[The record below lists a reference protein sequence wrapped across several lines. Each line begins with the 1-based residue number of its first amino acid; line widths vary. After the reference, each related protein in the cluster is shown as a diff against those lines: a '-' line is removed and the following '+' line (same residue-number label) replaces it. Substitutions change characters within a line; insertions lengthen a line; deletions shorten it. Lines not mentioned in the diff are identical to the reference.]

1 MACFILADFE
11 SSVFF
16 HPFSLQFDK
25 TTNIVVSTFYSPF
38 LVRFFE
44 GKIMGIGRIKSHLK
58 NVIKKHRD
66 FFRLY
71 TTGLNRKEVE
81 RLLKKDTLEAL
92 TYYKDKT
99 ALKDSPPEKKSFR
112 STVKVF
118 REIFVSFVMQLTP
131 ARRFF
136 YGLGCAGFVLGMIAA
151 KGLWILCAFVI
162 LNFLLALELA
172 DKLTTRD
179 ELEIAREIQISLEP
193 EQLPEI
199 PWLSVSFSSKPAKI
213 VGGDF
218 FNVVK
223 RNDNQML
230 SIVGDVAGKGIPA
243 ALYAAHIQ
251 SMFESLS
258 EQSAS
263 PANILNGLNHLICRR
278 LREGDFITAVIAF
291 FESEEKSLTIAR
303 AGHNW
308 PLYYRSQTKT
318 IEPLKTKG
326 VCLGIDKDMGFSSG
340 LEEKKLL
347 LKSGDVLLLYSDGIT
362 EAMNS
367 EQHLFD
373 QSRLESALKESAH
386 FPADKIVERIN
397 LRLDEFVQSE
407 EPHDDVTMVAIK
419 VK

>member
-1 MACFILADFE
+1 
-11 SSVFF
+11 
-16 HPFSLQFDK
+16 
-25 TTNIVVSTFYSPF
+25 
-38 LVRFFE
+38 
-44 GKIMGIGRIKSHLK
+44 MGIRNMKSRLT

-71 TTGLNRKEVE
+71 TTGLSGREID
-81 RLLKKDTLEAL
+81 RLLKKDTLEAI

-99 ALKDSPPEKKSFR
+99 ALKDRPPEKRSFKS
-112 STVKVF
+112 TLKVI
-118 REIFVSFVMQLTP
+118 REIFVSFLMQLTP

-136 YGLGCAGFVLGMIAA
+136 YGLSVCGFVLGMIAA
-151 KGLWILCAFVI
+151 KGVWVLCAFVI
-162 LNFLLALELA
+162 LNYLLALELA
-172 DKLTTRD
+172 NKLTTRD
-179 ELEIAREIQISLEP
+179 ELEIAREIQVSLEP
-193 EQLPEI
+193 KQLPEI
-199 PWLSVSFSSKPAKI
+199 PGLSISFSSKPAKI

-230 SIVGDVAGKGIPA
+230 SIVGDVAGKGVPA

-263 PANILNGLNHLICRR
+263 PANILSGLNHLICKR

-291 FESEEKSLTIAR
+291 FESGENSLTIAR

-308 PLYYRSQTKT
+308 PLYYSSQTQT

-326 VCLGIDKDMGFSSG
+326 VCLGIERGTGFSSC
-340 LEEKKLL
+340 LEEKSIAAN
-347 LKSGDVLLLYSDGIT
+347 SGDVLLLYSDGIT

-367 EQHLFD
+367 SHHLFD
-373 QSRLESALKESAH
+373 QSRLESALRESAH
-386 FPADKIVERIN
+386 FPAQKIVERIN

>member
-1 MACFILADFE
+1 
-11 SSVFF
+11 
-16 HPFSLQFDK
+16 
-25 TTNIVVSTFYSPF
+25 
-38 LVRFFE
+38 
-44 GKIMGIGRIKSHLK
+44 MGIRKTKSLLKIK
-58 NVIKKHRD
+58 IKKAQD

-71 TTGLNRKEVE
+71 TTGLNRNEIE
-81 RLLKKDTLEAL
+81 RLLKKDAL
-92 TYYKDKT
+92 VALSYYKDKT
-99 ALKDSPPEKKSFR
+99 ALKDSPLEKASFK
-112 STVKVF
+112 STVKVVK
-118 REIFVSFVMQLTP
+118 EIFVSFLMQLTP

-136 YGLGCAGFVLGMIAA
+136 YGLSFVGFVMGLLSA
-151 KGLWILCAFVI
+151 KGLWIICAFVV

-193 EQLPEI
+193 EHLPEI
-199 PWLSVSFSSKPAKI
+199 PGLSVSFSSKPAKI

-218 FNVVK
+218 LNVVK
-223 RNDNQML
+223 RNDDQML

-263 PANILNGLNHLICRR
+263 PANILNGLNHLICKR

-291 FESEEKSLTIAR
+291 FESGKNSLTIAR

-308 PLYYRSQTKT
+308 PLYYCSQTKR
-318 IEPLKTKG
+318 IVPLKTKG
-326 VCLGIDKDMGFSSG
+326 MCIGIDEDMGFSSC
-340 LEEKKLL
+340 LEEKTMPF
-347 LKSGDVLLLYSDGIT
+347 KSGDVLLLYSDGIT

-367 EQHLFD
+367 NHHLFD
-373 QSRLESALKESAH
+373 LSRLESALTESVH
-386 FPADKIVERIN
+386 FPAEKIVERIN
-397 LRLDEFVQSE
+397 HRLDEFVQSE
-407 EPHDDVTMVAIK
+407 EPHDDITMVAIK

>member
-1 MACFILADFE
+1 
-11 SSVFF
+11 
-16 HPFSLQFDK
+16 
-25 TTNIVVSTFYSPF
+25 
-38 LVRFFE
+38 
-44 GKIMGIGRIKSHLK
+44 MGIGRIKSYFK
-58 NVIKKHRD
+58 DKIKKTRN
-66 FFRLY
+66 FFQWY
-71 TTGLNRKEVE
+71 ATGLSRKEIE
-81 RLLKKDTLEAL
+81 RMLHKDALEAL
-92 TYYKDKT
+92 TYYREKT
-99 ALKDSPPEKKSFR
+99 ALKDTPPEQKSLK
-112 STVKVF
+112 SKINVVK
-118 REIFVSFVMQLTP
+118 EIFLSFLMQLTP
-131 ARRFF
+131 ARRLF
-136 YGLGCAGFVLGMIAA
+136 YGISFVGFFI
-151 KGLWILCAFVI
+151 GLLSADGFWILCAFVI
-162 LNFLLALELA
+162 LNLLLALELA

-179 ELEIAREIQISLEP
+179 ELEIAREIQESLEP
-193 EQLPEI
+193 KHLPEF

-223 RNDNQML
+223 RNENQML
-230 SIVGDVAGKGIPA
+230 SIVGDVAGKGVPA

-291 FESEEKSLTIAR
+291 FESGQNSLTIAR

-308 PLYYRSQTKT
+308 PLYYSSQSQT
-318 IEPLKTKG
+318 IQPLKTRG
-326 VCLGIDKDMGFSSG
+326 VCLGIDRDTGFSSG
-340 LEEKKLL
+340 LEEKSIAVN
-347 LKSGDVLLLYSDGIT
+347 SGDVLLLYSDGIT

-367 EQHLFD
+367 EHHLFD

-386 FPADKIVERIN
+386 FPVAKIVERIN
-397 LRLDEFVQSE
+397 FRLDEFVQSE

>member
-1 MACFILADFE
+1 
-11 SSVFF
+11 
-16 HPFSLQFDK
+16 
-25 TTNIVVSTFYSPF
+25 
-38 LVRFFE
+38 
-44 GKIMGIGRIKSHLK
+44 MGIRQIKPRLK
-58 NVIKKHRD
+58 NVIKKHQD

-71 TTGLNRKEVE
+71 TTGLSGREID
-81 RLLKKDTLEAL
+81 RLLKKDTLEAI

-99 ALKDSPPEKKSFR
+99 ALKDSPPEKKSFK
-112 STVKVF
+112 SFVKII
-118 REIFVSFVMQLTP
+118 REIFVSFLMQLTP

-136 YGLGCAGFVLGMIAA
+136 YGLSVCGFVLGMIAS
-151 KGLWILCAFVI
+151 KSVWILCAFII
-162 LNFLLALELA
+162 LNYLLALELA
-172 DKLTTRD
+172 NKLTTRD

-193 EQLPEI
+193 EQLPEF
-199 PWLSVSFSSKPAKI
+199 PWLSVSFSSQPAKI

-230 SIVGDVAGKGIPA
+230 SIVGDVAGKGVPA

-258 EQSAS
+258 AQSAS

-291 FESEEKSLTIAR
+291 FESGENSLTIAR

-308 PLYYRSQTKT
+308 PLYYSSQTKT
-318 IEPLKTKG
+318 IQPLKTRG
-326 VCLGIDKDMGFSSG
+326 VCLGIDRDVGFSSC
-340 LEEKKLL
+340 LEEKSIPV
-347 LKSGDVLLLYSDGIT
+347 KSGDVLLLYSDGIT

-367 EQHLFD
+367 DHHLFD
-373 QSRLESALKESAH
+373 QSRLESALQESAH

>member
-1 MACFILADFE
+1 
-11 SSVFF
+11 
-16 HPFSLQFDK
+16 
-25 TTNIVVSTFYSPF
+25 
-38 LVRFFE
+38 
-44 GKIMGIGRIKSHLK
+44 MGISRITSHFK
-58 NVIKKHRD
+58 NKIKKARD
-66 FFRLY
+66 FFQWY
-71 TTGLNRKEVE
+71 TTGMSRKEIE
-81 RLLKKDTLEAL
+81 RMLHKDAMEAL
-92 TYYKDKT
+92 TYYKEKT
-99 ALKDSPPEKKSFR
+99 TLKDSPPEKKSLV
-112 STVKVF
+112 SKIIVF
-118 REIFVSFVMQLTP
+118 KEIFLSFLMQLTP

-151 KGLWILCAFVI
+151 KGVWILCAFLI
-162 LNFLLALELA
+162 LNFLLAMELA

-179 ELEIAREIQISLEP
+179 ELEIAREIQVSLEP
-193 EQLPEI
+193 KQLPEF
-199 PWLSVSFSSKPAKI
+199 PWLSISFSSRPAKI

-291 FESEEKSLTIAR
+291 FESRENLLTIAR

-308 PLYYRSQTKT
+308 PLYYASQTKT
-318 IEPLKTKG
+318 IEPLKTRG
-326 VCLGIDKDMGFSSG
+326 VCLGIDRDMGFSSC
-340 LEEKKLL
+340 LEEKAIPV
-347 LKSGDVLLLYSDGIT
+347 KSGDVLLLYSDGIT

-367 EQHLFD
+367 DHDLFD
-373 QSRLESALKESAH
+373 QSRLEAALKESAH
-386 FPADKIVERIN
+386 FPAEKIVERIN

>member
-1 MACFILADFE
+1 
-11 SSVFF
+11 
-16 HPFSLQFDK
+16 
-25 TTNIVVSTFYSPF
+25 
-38 LVRFFE
+38 
-44 GKIMGIGRIKSHLK
+44 MGISRIKSYFK
-58 NVIKKHRD
+58 DKIKKARD
-66 FFRLY
+66 FFRWY
-71 TTGLNRKEVE
+71 TTGLSRKEIE
-81 RLLKKDTLEAL
+81 RMLHKDALDAL
-92 TYYKDKT
+92 TYYREKT
-99 ALKDSPPEKKSFR
+99 ILKDSPPEKKSLK
-112 STVKVF
+112 SKISVF
-118 REIFVSFVMQLTP
+118 KEIFVSFLMQLTP

-136 YGLGCAGFVLGMIAA
+136 YGLGCAGFVLGMITA
-151 KGLWILCAFVI
+151 KGLWILCAFVVI
-162 LNFLLALELA
+162 NFLLAMELA

-179 ELEIAREIQISLEP
+179 ELEIAREIQVSLEP
-193 EQLPEI
+193 KQLPEF

-223 RNDNQML
+223 RNDKQML
-230 SIVGDVAGKGIPA
+230 SIVGDVAGKGVPA

-263 PANILNGLNHLICRR
+263 PANILTGLNHLICRR

-291 FESEEKSLTIAR
+291 FESGEKTLTIAR

-308 PLYYRSQTKT
+308 PLYYSAQTKT
-318 IEPLKTKG
+318 IEPLKTRG
-326 VCLGIDKDMGFSSG
+326 VCLGIDRDTGFSTC
-340 LEEKKLL
+340 LEEKSMAVQ
-347 LKSGDVLLLYSDGIT
+347 SGDVLLLYSDGIT

-367 EQHLFD
+367 DHHLFD
-373 QSRLESALKESAH
+373 QSRLESALKESADY
-386 FPADKIVERIN
+386 PAEKIVERIN

>member
-1 MACFILADFE
+1 M
-11 SSVFF
+11 
-16 HPFSLQFDK
+16 
-25 TTNIVVSTFYSPF
+25 
-38 LVRFFE
+38 
-44 GKIMGIGRIKSHLK
+44 GKHMGIGRIKSNFINK
-58 NVIKKHRD
+58 IKKTGD
-66 FFRLY
+66 FFHWY
-71 TTGLNRKEVE
+71 TTGLSRKEIE
-81 RLLKKDTLEAL
+81 RMLHKDALEAL

-99 ALKDSPPEKKSFR
+99 TLKDSLPEQKSLKSKIR
-112 STVKVF
+112 IF
-118 REIFVSFVMQLTP
+118 REIFLSFLMQLTP

-136 YGLGCAGFVLGMIAA
+136 YGLSFVGFVLALLTA
-151 KGLWILCAFVI
+151 KVIWILGAFFI
-162 LNFLLALELA
+162 LNALLAMELA

-179 ELEIAREIQISLEP
+179 ELEIAREIQVSLEP

-199 PWLSVSFSSKPAKI
+199 PWLSVSCSSKPAKI

-223 RNDNQML
+223 RNDSQML

-258 EQSAS
+258 QQSAS
-263 PANILNGLNHLICRR
+263 PANILNSLNQLICRR

-291 FESEEKSLTIAR
+291 FESVENSLTVAR

-308 PLYYRSQTKT
+308 PLYYSSQTKT

-326 VCLGIDKDMGFSSG
+326 VCLGIDREMGFSSC
-340 LEEKKLL
+340 LEEKSISV
-347 LKSGDVLLLYSDGIT
+347 KSGDVLLLYPDGIT
-362 EAMNS
+362 EAMNPNH
-367 EQHLFD
+367 QLFD

-386 FPADKIVERIN
+386 FPAKKIVERIN
-397 LRLDEFVQSE
+397 LALNEFIKTE
-407 EPHDDVTMVAIK
+407 EPHDDATMVAIK

>member
-1 MACFILADFE
+1 
-11 SSVFF
+11 
-16 HPFSLQFDK
+16 
-25 TTNIVVSTFYSPF
+25 
-38 LVRFFE
+38 
-44 GKIMGIGRIKSHLK
+44 MGIGRIKSHFK
-58 NVIKKHRD
+58 DKIKKTRD
-66 FFRLY
+66 FFQWY
-71 TTGLNRKEVE
+71 TTGLSRKEIE
-81 RLLKKDTLEAL
+81 RMLHKDALGAL
-92 TYYKDKT
+92 TYYKEKT
-99 ALKDSPPEKKSFR
+99 TLKDSPPQKKSFK
-112 STVKVF
+112 STVKVI
-118 REIFVSFVMQLTP
+118 REIFVSFLMQLTP

-136 YGLGCAGFVLGMIAA
+136 YGLSFCGFVLGMLAA
-151 KGLWILCAFVI
+151 KGIWILCAFIV
-162 LNFLLALELA
+162 LNLLLAMELA

-179 ELEIAREIQISLEP
+179 ELEIAREIQVSLEP
-193 EQLPEI
+193 EQLPDI

-291 FESEEKSLTIAR
+291 FESGEKSLTIAR

-308 PLYYRSQTKT
+308 PLYYCSQTKT
-318 IEPLKTKG
+318 IQPLKTRG
-326 VCLGIDKDMGFSSG
+326 VCLGIDKDMGFSSC
-340 LEEKKLL
+340 LEEKSMPV
-347 LKSGDVLLLYSDGIT
+347 KSGDVLLLYSDGIT

-367 EQHLFD
+367 EQHLFE
-373 QSRLESALKESAH
+373 QSRLESALRESAH

-407 EPHDDVTMVAIK
+407 EPHDDVTLVAIK

>member
-1 MACFILADFE
+1 
-11 SSVFF
+11 
-16 HPFSLQFDK
+16 
-25 TTNIVVSTFYSPF
+25 
-38 LVRFFE
+38 
-44 GKIMGIGRIKSHLK
+44 MGIRNIKSRLT

-71 TTGLNRKEVE
+71 TTGLSGREID
-81 RLLKKDTLEAL
+81 RLLKKDTLEAI

-99 ALKDSPPEKKSFR
+99 ALKDRPPEKRSFKS
-112 STVKVF
+112 SLKVI
-118 REIFVSFVMQLTP
+118 REIFVSFLMQLTP

-136 YGLGCAGFVLGMIAA
+136 YGLSVCGFVLGMIAA
-151 KGLWILCAFVI
+151 KGVWVLCAFII
-162 LNFLLALELA
+162 LNYLLALELA
-172 DKLTTRD
+172 NKLTTRD
-179 ELEIAREIQISLEP
+179 ELEIAREIQVSLEP
-193 EQLPEI
+193 KQLPEF
-199 PWLSVSFSSKPAKI
+199 PGLSISFSSKPAKI

-230 SIVGDVAGKGIPA
+230 SIVGDVAGKGVPA

-258 EQSAS
+258 EQNAS
-263 PANILNGLNHLICRR
+263 PANILNGLNHLICKR

-291 FESEEKSLTIAR
+291 FESGENSLTIAR

-308 PLYYRSQTKT
+308 PLYYSSQTQT
-318 IEPLKTKG
+318 IEPLKTRG
-326 VCLGIDKDMGFSSG
+326 VCLGIERGTGFSSC
-340 LEEKKLL
+340 LEEKSIAAN
-347 LKSGDVLLLYSDGIT
+347 SGDVLLLYSDGIT

-367 EQHLFD
+367 NHHLFD

-386 FPADKIVERIN
+386 FPAEKIVERIN

>member
-1 MACFILADFE
+1 
-11 SSVFF
+11 
-16 HPFSLQFDK
+16 
-25 TTNIVVSTFYSPF
+25 
-38 LVRFFE
+38 
-44 GKIMGIGRIKSHLK
+44 MGIGQIKTHLK
-58 NVIKKHRD
+58 NAIKKQQD

-71 TTGLNRKEVE
+71 TTGLSRKEIE
-81 RLLKKDTLEAL
+81 RMLHKDALEAL
-92 TYYKDKT
+92 TYYKEKT
-99 ALKDSPPEKKSFR
+99 TLKDGPPEKESLKSKIR
-112 STVKVF
+112 VF
-118 REIFVSFVMQLTP
+118 REIFVSFLMQLTP

-136 YGLGCAGFVLGMIAA
+136 YGLSLVGFVLALLTA
-151 KGLWILCAFVI
+151 KVIWILCAFFI
-162 LNFLLALELA
+162 LNGLLAMELA

-179 ELEIAREIQISLEP
+179 ELEIAREIQVSLEP
-193 EQLPEI
+193 KQLPEI
-199 PWLSVSFSSKPAKI
+199 PWLSISCSSKPAKI

-218 FNVVK
+218 FNVIK

-258 EQSAS
+258 EQSIS

-291 FESEEKSLTIAR
+291 FESGEKSLTIAR

-308 PLYYRSQTKT
+308 PLYYSSQTKT
-318 IEPLKTKG
+318 ISPLKTRG
-326 VCLGIDKDMGFSSG
+326 VCLGIDKDMGFSSC
-340 LEEKKLL
+340 LEEKSMPV
-347 LKSGDVLLLYSDGIT
+347 KSGDVLLLYSDGIT

-367 EQHLFD
+367 DHHLFD
-373 QSRLESALKESAH
+373 QSRLESALRESAH

-407 EPHDDVTMVAIK
+407 EPHDDVTLVAIK

>member
-1 MACFILADFE
+1 M
-11 SSVFF
+11 
-16 HPFSLQFDK
+16 
-25 TTNIVVSTFYSPF
+25 VSTFYAHF
-38 LVRFFE
+38 QFRFSRVNAV
-44 GKIMGIGRIKSHLK
+44 GISRIKSYFK
-58 NVIKKHRD
+58 DKIKKHRD

-71 TTGLNRKEVE
+71 TTGLNRREVE

-99 ALKDSPPEKKSFR
+99 ALKDSPPEKKSLK
-112 STVKVF
+112 SKIIVF

-136 YGLGCAGFVLGMIAA
+136 YGLSICGFVLGMIAA
-151 KGLWILCAFVI
+151 KGVWILGAFII
-162 LNFLLALELA
+162 LNYLLALELA
-172 DKLTTRD
+172 NKLTTRD

-193 EQLPEI
+193 AQLPEF

-258 EQSAS
+258 EQSTS
-263 PANILNGLNHLICRR
+263 PANILNGLNHLICKR

-291 FESEEKSLTIAR
+291 FESGENSLTIAR

-308 PLYYRSQTKT
+308 PLYYSSQTKT
-318 IEPLKTKG
+318 IQPLKTRG
-326 VCLGIDKDMGFSSG
+326 VCLGIDRDIGFSSC
-340 LEEKKLL
+340 LEEKSIAV
-347 LKSGDVLLLYSDGIT
+347 KSGDVLLLYSDGIT

-367 EQHLFD
+367 DHHLFD

-386 FPADKIVERIN
+386 FPTEKIVERIN

-419 VK
+419 IK

>member
-1 MACFILADFE
+1 
-11 SSVFF
+11 
-16 HPFSLQFDK
+16 
-25 TTNIVVSTFYSPF
+25 
-38 LVRFFE
+38 
-44 GKIMGIGRIKSHLK
+44 MGISRITSHVK
-58 NVIKKHRD
+58 NKIKKTRD
-66 FFRLY
+66 FFQWY
-71 TTGLNRKEVE
+71 ATGMSRKEIE
-81 RLLKKDTLEAL
+81 RMLHKDAMEAL
-92 TYYKDKT
+92 TYYKEKT
-99 ALKDSPPEKKSFR
+99 TLKDSLPEKKSPI
-112 STVKVF
+112 SKIIVF
-118 REIFVSFVMQLTP
+118 KDIFLSFLMQLTP

-136 YGLGCAGFVLGMIAA
+136 YGLGCAGFVLGMVAG

-193 EQLPEI
+193 EQLPEF
-199 PWLSVSFSSKPAKI
+199 PWLSISFSSKPAKI

-291 FESEEKSLTIAR
+291 FESGENSLTIAR

-308 PLYYRSQTKT
+308 PLYYSSQTKT
-318 IEPLKTKG
+318 IEPLKTRG
-326 VCLGIDKDMGFSSG
+326 VCLGLDRDTGFSSC
-340 LEEKKLL
+340 LEEKSMPV
-347 LKSGDVLLLYSDGIT
+347 KSGDVLLLYSDGIT

-367 EQHLFD
+367 DHHLFD

-386 FPADKIVERIN
+386 FPAEKIVERIN
-397 LRLDEFVQSE
+397 LRLDEFVQFE

>member
-1 MACFILADFE
+1 
-11 SSVFF
+11 
-16 HPFSLQFDK
+16 
-25 TTNIVVSTFYSPF
+25 
-38 LVRFFE
+38 
-44 GKIMGIGRIKSHLK
+44 MGIIKIRTNFK
-58 NVIKKHRD
+58 DKIKRQRD

-92 TYYKDKT
+92 TYYKEKT
-99 ALKDSPPEKKSFR
+99 ALKDSPLEERSLKS
-112 STVKVF
+112 KIIVF
-118 REIFVSFVMQLTP
+118 RDIFVSFVMQLTP

-136 YGLGCAGFVLGMIAA
+136 YGLSICGFVLGMIAG
-151 KGLWILCAFVI
+151 KGLWVLAAFVI
-162 LNFLLALELA
+162 LNYLLALELA
-172 DKLTTRD
+172 NKLTTRD
-179 ELEIAREIQISLEP
+179 ELEIAREIQVSLEP
-193 EQLPEI
+193 KQLPDF

-263 PANILNGLNHLICRR
+263 PANILNGLNQLICRR

-291 FESEEKSLTIAR
+291 FESGENSLTIAR

-308 PLYYRSQTKT
+308 PLYYSSQTKT
-318 IEPLKTKG
+318 IQPLKTRG
-326 VCLGIDKDMGFSSG
+326 VCLGIDRDIGFSSC
-340 LEEKKLL
+340 LEEKAIPV
-347 LKSGDVLLLYSDGIT
+347 KSGDVLLLYSDGIT

-367 EQHLFD
+367 DHHLFD

-386 FPADKIVERIN
+386 FPAKKIIERIN
-397 LRLDEFVQSE
+397 FRLNEFVQSE